1 MLKQGGD
8 SRNLCFTYNPQ
19 AVMKVSYNCVF
30 VPEGKHFLC
39 YNRASFF
46 GWIAFLVWFPKLKL
60 QKRPVYA
67 VN

>member
-39 YNRASFF
+39 YNRASFLR
-46 GWIAFLVWFPKLKL
+46 WIAFLYGF
-60 QKRPVYA
+60 R
-67 VN
+67 N